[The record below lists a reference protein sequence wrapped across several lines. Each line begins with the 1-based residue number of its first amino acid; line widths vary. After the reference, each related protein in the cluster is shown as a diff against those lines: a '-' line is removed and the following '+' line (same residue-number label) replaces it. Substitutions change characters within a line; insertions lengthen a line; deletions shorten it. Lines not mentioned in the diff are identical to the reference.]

1 MRGSGGRSPR
11 GRAGQGPYFP
21 PLLYGSL
28 ALNGPFAGAVVMLG
42 LMAVTVTA
50 RAALRRETLEG

>member
-1 MRGSGGRSPR
+1 
-11 GRAGQGPYFP
+11 
-21 PLLYGSL
+21 
-28 ALNGPFAGAVVMLG
+28 LNGPFAGAVVMLG